1 MLTALNFDDLDCLRD
16 SDLAGLDVLG
26 FGQSQRHKALL
37 DLRAGRDK
45 VSLRLPAYTAKGLT
59 ILL

>member
-1 MLTALNFDDLDCLRD
+1 MLAALELLRSDSLRD

-37 DLRAGRDK
+37 DLRAD
-45 VSLRLPAYTAKGLT
+45 
-59 ILL
+59 

>member
-37 DLRAGRDK
+37 DLRAGRD
-45 VSLRLPAYTAKGLT
+45 SLRLPAYTAKGLT

>member
-1 MLTALNFDDLDCLRD
+1 M
-16 SDLAGLDVLG
+16 LG

-37 DLRAGRDK
+37 DLRAGRDR